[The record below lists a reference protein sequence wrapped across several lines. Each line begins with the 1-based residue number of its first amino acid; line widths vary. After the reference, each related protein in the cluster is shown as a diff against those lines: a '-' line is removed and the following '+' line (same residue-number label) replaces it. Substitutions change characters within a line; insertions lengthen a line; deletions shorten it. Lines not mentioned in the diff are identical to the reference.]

1 MSRKDRKHPGFARG
15 AAGKAAPGARH
26 EGEDMKVP
34 IDTDDSVAD
43 AEYEPAGNPASP
55 DPVDEEAAKVEAAI
69 KAGEQAADQ
78 DLKDDVNRLREERDY
93 LEMKLA
99 KKGQELEA
107 AKAEATGAADRV
119 TRLQADW
126 DNYRRRT
133 SQERVAERERATEK
147 LVTSLLPIIDDMER
161 AIEHSSKAAEGDE
174 NLRQFVDGMS
184 AVHSKLLDTLGR
196 EGVEVISPAG
206 EAFEPLLHQAVGRV
220 EDHDA
225 YADTVADVYQP
236 GYRMGGKVIRPAMVT
251 VTFGGEARPPE
262 AQEGRP
268 SDGTDPDP
276 SKGRG
281 DAKE

>member
-1 MSRKDRKHPGFARG
+1 
-15 AAGKAAPGARH
+15 
-26 EGEDMKVP
+26 MKVP
-34 IDTDDSVAD
+34 IETDDTVAD
-43 AEYEPAGNPASP
+43 AEYEPADAASP
-55 DPVDEEAAKVEAAI
+55 DDSIDEEAAKVEAAI
-69 KAGEQAADQ
+69 KAGEQAAEQ

-107 AKAEATGAADRV
+107 AKAEASGASDRV

-133 SQERVAERERATEK
+133 AQERVVERERATEK

-174 NLRQFVDGMS
+174 NLQQFVDGMS
-184 AVHSKLLDTLGR
+184 AVHAKLLDTLGR
-196 EGVEVISPAG
+196 EGVEVINPAG
-206 EAFEPLLHQAVGRV
+206 EPFEPLMHQAVGRV
-220 EDHDA
+220 ESHDV

-262 AQEGRP
+262 APAEAP
-268 SDGTDPDP
+268 SDEADPDP
-276 SKGRG
+276 SESTEGT
-281 DAKE
+281 KE